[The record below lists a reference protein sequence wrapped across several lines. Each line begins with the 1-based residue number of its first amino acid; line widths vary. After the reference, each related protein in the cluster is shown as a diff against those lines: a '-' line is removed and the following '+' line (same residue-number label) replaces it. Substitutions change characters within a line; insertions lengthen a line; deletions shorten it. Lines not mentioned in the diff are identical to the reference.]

1 MKYIF
6 LLLSFFLSP
15 LYVLLITL
23 SFQKLLEPKMN
34 KEKNETVLMA
44 IPNNIFQLSLIFAS
58 IVFLY
63 TFNVT
68 DLGQSIICFA
78 IATCILIMIT
88 SIRCSKVIFLG
99 NNGLFT
105 KNKSYDVNRED
116 ISVVVCM
123 DYSLKEDDKGL
134 LTEDGLLQISLIN
147 ENNELY
153 TNHFIFRENKEVF
166 KYLNHI
172 KSYKSIQY
180 KVKDEIFK
188 DFDDVF
194 TYLINNI
201 SNKTLLEKYKDK
213 LITIYE
219 NANPNGDFDKL
230 QISINYK

>member
-23 SFQKLLEPKMN
+23 LFQKILEPKMN
-34 KEKNETVLMA
+34 KENNETVLMA

-58 IVFLY
+58 IMFLY

-68 DLGQSIICFA
+68 DLGQTIICFA

-88 SIRCSKVIFLG
+88 SIRCSNVVFLN

-116 ISVVVCM
+116 ISVIVCM
-123 DYSLKEDDKGL
+123 DYNLQEDNKGV

-147 ENNELY
+147 EKNELY

-172 KSYKSIQY
+172 KSYKTIQY
-180 KVKDEIFK
+180 KFEDKIFK

-219 NANPNGDFDKL
+219 NANPNGDFEKL